1 MIKVD
6 TSSFIPIYEQIKT
19 QMKREIFLGNFKPKD
34 TLPSIR
40 DLATELLINPNTVA
54 RAYRELEMEGFIYTR
69 KGKGCY
75 VSDDSSQLM
84 AKEKKSILIQGFD
97 RAIEQAKRFGLAPE
111 EIEDLFKERLNMGSG
126 AAEGREEKVEKNKGE
141 KNG

>member
-19 QMKREIFLGNFKPKD
+19 QMKREIFYGNLKPKD
-34 TLPSIR
+34 PLPSIR

-84 AKEKKSILIQGFD
+84 AKERKSILMQSFD
-97 RAIEQAKRFGLAPE
+97 QAIEEAKRFGLGSE
-111 EIEDLFKERLNMGSG
+111 EIKDFFEERLDLATKASK
-126 AAEGREEKVEKNKGE
+126 EKDREEKIEGE